1 MADFFEGLGKRI
13 TEVAEDIGKK
23 TEDTIEI
30 QKIKS
35 QMRSLSRANERD
47 FIEIG
52 KKVYEKFKDGEVED
66 LDYIKICEAIEKRDE
81 ELEENE
87 ETLEKIREV

>member
-1 MADFFEGLGKRI
+1 MSDFFEELGKRI

-23 TEDTIEI
+23 TEDTIEV

-35 QMRSLSRANERD
+35 QMRSLKRANERD
-47 FIEIG
+47 LIEIG
-52 KKVYEKFKDGEVED
+52 KKIYEKFKDGEVAD
-66 LDYIKICEAIEKRDE
+66 TDCIKLCEAIEKRDE

-87 ETLEKIREV
+87 AELQKIREV